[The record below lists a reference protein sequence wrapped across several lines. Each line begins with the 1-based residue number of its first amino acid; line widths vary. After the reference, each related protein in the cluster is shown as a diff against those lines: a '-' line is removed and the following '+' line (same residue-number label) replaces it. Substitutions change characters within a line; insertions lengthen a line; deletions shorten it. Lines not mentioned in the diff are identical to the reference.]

1 MADTCLQ
8 SPDPAGER
16 EHNIRH
22 QRIRRTRN
30 GKSWI
35 YWAWKYGLSM
45 AENMLATFGNLTVY
59 NRSQKKAEI
68 LQMKGAKIAHSP
80 MEVAD
85 SSHVIIL
92 SLPGPAEV
100 EEIVAGP
107 AWILSSG
114 RTGIKIIDTS
124 TISPITSEKMYRLC
138 KEQGIYYVD
147 CPVSGGPAG
156 AAVPRL
162 RSSIITLRLQHR

>member
-1 MADTCLQ
+1 
-8 SPDPAGER
+8 
-16 EHNIRH
+16 
-22 QRIRRTRN
+22 
-30 GKSWI
+30 
-35 YWAWKYGLSM
+35 
-45 AENMLATFGNLTVY
+45 
-59 NRSQKKAEI
+59 
-68 LQMKGAKIAHSP
+68 

-107 AWILSSG
+107 AGILSSG
-114 RTGIKIIDTS
+114 RTGIKIIDTR

>member
-1 MADTCLQ
+1 M
-8 SPDPAGER
+8 ER
-16 EHNIRH
+16 VGFI
-22 QRIRRTRN
+22 
-30 GKSWI
+30 
-35 YWAWKYGLSM
+35 GLGNMGYPM

-107 AWILSSG
+107 AGILSWKN
-114 RTGIKIIDTS
+114 RHKNHRYQYH
-124 TISPITSEKMYRLC
+124 IT
-138 KEQGIYYVD
+138 D
-147 CPVSGGPAG
+147 
-156 AAVPRL
+156 
-162 RSSIITLRLQHR
+162 HH